1 LDNSLRDLQSQ
12 LARAVRLSTL
22 IESRLD
28 ALERS
33 RRDEDI
39 FDLRAEQLIA
49 QVATM
54 QFEMARL
61 DERLDAIEQQF
72 G

>member
-1 LDNSLRDLQSQ
+1 M
-12 LARAVRLSTL
+12 RLSTL